1 MVKIRKA
8 KQAEFRQQESYR
20 PRNEKEK
27 FLIKTLSSI
36 KNEKDMVAFL
46 RDILTIAEI
55 EEFANRLEIA
65 RLIAKGHSYQEIA
78 DKTGVSTTTV
88 SRVSHWLFNGCGG
101 YYKIL
106 KNRRIRNPV

>member
-8 KQAEFRQQESYR
+8 MSTEFKSQENYK
-20 PRNEKEK
+20 PRNIKEKNLIKGLLALKNEKE
-27 FLIKTLSSI
+27 
-36 KNEKDMVAFL
+36 MAAFL
-46 RDILTIAEI
+46 RDILTLAEL

-65 RLIAKGHSYQEIA
+65 RLIYKGHSYQEIA

-101 YYKIL
+101 YFKVL
-106 KNRRIRNPV
+106 TKLSKSSK

>member
-8 KQAEFRQQESYR
+8 KQAEFRKEEHFL

-27 FLIKTLSSI
+27 FLIKTLTSI
-36 KNEKDMVAFL
+36 KDEKAMAAFL

-65 RLIAKGHSYQEIA
+65 RLITKGYSYQEIA

-101 YYKIL
+101 YYQVL
-106 KNRRIRNPV
+106 KKSDYP